1 MFGRNKQPGIA
12 TVVQPDGPHKAE
24 PSYVDR
30 LNSDPQFAMAEGD
43 AYFQGQGA
51 VHETLRRIAKRLDE
65 LGIKYAV
72 AGGLAL
78 FSHGFRRYTE
88 DVDLLVT
95 PEGLKEVHR
104 QLAGLGYIPPFA
116 GSKNL
121 RDTTSGVKID
131 FLISGQ
137 FPGDGKPKPVA
148 FPIPD
153 NVVVE
158 RQAVNYLNLPTIVE
172 LKLASGMTNS
182 ERMKDLADVQE
193 LIKVLDLPRDF
204 ALQLSSYVRET
215 YFQLWDA
222 VRPPG
227 KKYVRL
233 WPNKS
238 FSSDPTNREQLSESQ
253 RDALKLLEAMRTDGV
268 YLDPDGGTSDEY
280 VRLVTT
286 NPDIA
291 KKYDMHEES
300 EFWGGPGDERASE
313 TEPK

>member
-1 MFGRNKQPGIA
+1 MFGRLRQARSTSFSPA
-12 TVVQPDGPHKAE
+12 VGPWKLGQ
-24 PSYVDR
+24 SYEER

-95 PEGLKEVHR
+95 PEGLKEVHK
-104 QLAGLGYIPPFA
+104 QLEGLGYVPPFA

-148 FPIPD
+148 FPLPE

-158 RQAVNYLNLPTIVE
+158 RQGIRYLNLPSIVE
-172 LKLASGMTNS
+172 LKIASGMTNS

-193 LIKVLDLPRDF
+193 LIKLLMLPRDF
-204 ALQLSSYVRET
+204 TSQLSVYVREK
-215 YFQLWDA
+215 YVELWDG
-222 VRPPG
+222 VRPRG
-227 KKYVRL
+227 KKYVKL
-233 WPNKS
+233 WRNKFLTTDATS
-238 FSSDPTNREQLSESQ
+238 LEQMIESL
-253 RDALKLLEAMRTDGV
+253 RDAVQTLDAMRADGV
-268 YLDPDGGTSDEY
+268 RLDPDGGTSDDCAH
-280 VRLVTT
+280 LVTSD
-286 NPDIA
+286 PEIA

-300 EFWGGPGDERASE
+300 EFWEEPNNDDADKAE
-313 TEPK
+313 TK